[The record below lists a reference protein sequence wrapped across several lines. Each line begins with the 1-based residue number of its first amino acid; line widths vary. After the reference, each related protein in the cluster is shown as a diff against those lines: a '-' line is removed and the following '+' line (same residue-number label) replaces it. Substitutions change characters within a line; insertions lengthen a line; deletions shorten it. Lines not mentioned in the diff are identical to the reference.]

1 VFSIRHFVFAL
12 FNLLATT
19 YSNWLFM
26 ITQRGAGRRKWI
38 LTLSGA
44 FLWAFLA
51 WKKHP
56 LVVGVEPL
64 RNFVEYPFVALF
76 AADVFRHVLIA
87 SLVFW
92 LAYRVAAIY
101 LDDIIELS
109 NINIAERFIRQAVFA
124 SQYNVID
131 IRDGEVAEKDKL
143 SPIFLIGGPG
153 MVRVHLENTALF
165 EKIDGEAHVI
175 SPTVQIIGSRSRK
188 DKQKNSPPT
197 ESSNQGDNEITTIDG
212 VEILEGFERLRS
224 VIDLRDQFEEL
235 SVKARTRDGVKV
247 EIKDVRYVFSVYRDH
262 QQPTLSRPYPF
273 MKAAIEN
280 LVFEQSKQHWSNTM
294 KGLIKRNLIE
304 FISERTLSEFLAT
317 INIPE
322 LEQQIEEEI
331 RLQQD
336 ADEAAC
342 EEDVVKNGIYVPPN
356 FTPRTKLTDIFYDFT
371 SKFTKIAEKIGVE
384 MRWIGVGTWVT
395 PDEIIPERHVKAW
408 KITRDNVMRGSPKA
422 LESLAEQSR
431 KGALV
436 GLIQGTITTSRQ
448 QIDDNFGEG
457 DEAMKQII
465 DAYRVTLRTALDIY
479 EQNRGLRSPEAV
491 KLKLVL
497 EHLARVAYRW
507 LGDARE

>member
-1 VFSIRHFVFAL
+1 MFSIRHFVFAL

-19 YSNWLFM
+19 FSNWLFM

-38 LTLSGA
+38 LILAGA

-56 LVVGVEPL
+56 LVLGMEPL
-64 RNFVEYPFVALF
+64 WNFVEYPFVALF

-101 LDDIIELS
+101 LDDIFELS
-109 NINIAERFIRQAVFA
+109 KINIAERFIRQAVFA
-124 SQYNVID
+124 SQYNVIE
-131 IRDGEVAEKDKL
+131 IRDGEVAQKDKL

-153 MVRVHLENTALF
+153 IVRVHLENAALF
-165 EKIDGEAHVI
+165 EKMDGEAHVI
-175 SPTVQIIGSRSRK
+175 SPTVRIIGSRNRK
-188 DKQKNSPPT
+188 DKQKQSSP
-197 ESSNQGDNEITTIDG
+197 SKSNNQGDNGSTAIDG

-224 VIDLRDQFEEL
+224 VIDLRDQFEDL
-235 SVKARTRDGVKV
+235 TVKARTRDGINV

-273 MKAAIEN
+273 KKAAIEI

-304 FISERTLSEFLAT
+304 FISERTLSEFLAS

-322 LEQQIEEEI
+322 LEQQIEDEM

-336 ADEAAC
+336 ADELAGV
-342 EEDVVKNGIYVPPN
+342 EGVDKNGIYVSPN

-371 SKFTKIAEKIGVE
+371 SNFTKKAEKIGLE

-408 KITRDNVMRGSPKA
+408 TITRDNVMRGSPKA
-422 LESLAEQSR
+422 LESLEEQSR

-436 GLIQGTITTSRQ
+436 GLIQETITTSKQ
-448 QIDDNFGEG
+448 QIDNNVGNE
-457 DEAMKQII
+457 EKAMKQIV
-465 DAYRVTLRTALDIY
+465 DDYRGTLRTALDIY
-479 EQNRGLRSPEAV
+479 EQNRGLRSPQAV

>member
-1 VFSIRHFVFAL
+1 
-12 FNLLATT
+12 
-19 YSNWLFM
+19 M

-38 LTLSGA
+38 LILAGA

-56 LVVGVEPL
+56 LVLGMEPL
-64 RNFVEYPFVALF
+64 WNFVEYPFVALF

-101 LDDIIELS
+101 LDDIFELS
-109 NINIAERFIRQAVFA
+109 KINIAERFIRQAVFA
-124 SQYNVID
+124 SQYNVIE
-131 IRDGEVAEKDKL
+131 IRDGEVAQKDKL

-153 MVRVHLENTALF
+153 IVRVHLENAALF
-165 EKIDGEAHVI
+165 EKMDGEAHVI
-175 SPTVQIIGSRSRK
+175 SPTVRIIGSSNRK
-188 DKQKNSPPT
+188 GKQKHSSP
-197 ESSNQGDNEITTIDG
+197 SKSNNQGDNGSTAIDG

-224 VIDLRDQFEEL
+224 VIDLRDQFEDL
-235 SVKARTRDGVKV
+235 TVKARTRDGINV

-273 MKAAIEN
+273 KKTAIEI

-304 FISERTLSEFLAT
+304 FISERTLSEFLAS

-322 LEQQIEEEI
+322 LEQQIEDEM

-336 ADEAAC
+336 ADELAGV
-342 EEDVVKNGIYVPPN
+342 EGVDKNGIYVSPN

-371 SKFTKIAEKIGVE
+371 SNFTKKAEKIGVE

-408 KITRDNVMRGSPKA
+408 TITRDNVMRGSPKA
-422 LESLAEQSR
+422 LESLEEQSR

-436 GLIQGTITTSRQ
+436 GLIQETITTSKQ
-448 QIDDNFGEG
+448 QIDDNVGKE
-457 DEAMKQII
+457 EKAMKQIV
-465 DAYRVTLRTALDIY
+465 DDYRGKLRIALDIY
-479 EQNRGLRSPEAV
+479 EQNRGIRSPHAV

>member
-1 VFSIRHFVFAL
+1 MFSIRHFVFAL

-19 YSNWLFM
+19 FSNWLFM

-38 LTLSGA
+38 LILAGA

-56 LVVGVEPL
+56 LVLGMEPL
-64 RNFVEYPFVALF
+64 WNFVEYPFVALF

-101 LDDIIELS
+101 LDDIFELS
-109 NINIAERFIRQAVFA
+109 KINIAERFIRQAVFA
-124 SQYNVID
+124 SQYNVIE
-131 IRDGEVAEKDKL
+131 IRDGEVAQKDKL

-153 MVRVHLENTALF
+153 MVRVHLENAALF
-165 EKIDGEAHVI
+165 EKMDGEAHVI
-175 SPTVQIIGSRSRK
+175 SPTVRIIGSRNRK
-188 DKQKNSPPT
+188 DKQKQSSP
-197 ESSNQGDNEITTIDG
+197 SKSNNQVDNGSTAIDG

-224 VIDLRDQFEEL
+224 VIDLRDQFEDL
-235 SVKARTRDGVKV
+235 TVKARTRDGINV

-273 MKAAIEN
+273 KKAAIEI

-304 FISERTLSEFLAT
+304 FISERTLSEFLAS

-322 LEQQIEEEI
+322 LEQQIEDEM

-336 ADEAAC
+336 ADELAGV
-342 EEDVVKNGIYVPPN
+342 EGVDKNGIYVSPN

-371 SKFTKIAEKIGVE
+371 SNFTKKAEKIGVE

-408 KITRDNVMRGSPKA
+408 TITRDNVMRGSPKA
-422 LESLAEQSR
+422 LESLEEQSR

-436 GLIQGTITTSRQ
+436 GLIQETITTSKQ
-448 QIDDNFGEG
+448 QIDNNVGNE
-457 DEAMKQII
+457 EKAMKQIV
-465 DAYRVTLRTALDIY
+465 DDYRGTLRTALDIY
-479 EQNRGLRSPEAV
+479 EQNRGLRSPQAV